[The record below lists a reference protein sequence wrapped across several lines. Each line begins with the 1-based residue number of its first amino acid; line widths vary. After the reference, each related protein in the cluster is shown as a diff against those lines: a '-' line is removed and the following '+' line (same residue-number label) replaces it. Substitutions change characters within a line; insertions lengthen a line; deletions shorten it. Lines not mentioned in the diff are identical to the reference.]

1 MIELEA
7 NYNLNHFLIFL
18 KNDAMSP
25 LLVLFFFSFFFVPGC
40 LRFEEEE
47 EEEDGCDEEEDAD
60 APIFWNNCDILA
72 FFRSSFSNCSAS
84 FLLDW

>member
-1 MIELEA
+1 MVGPEI
-7 NYNLNHFLIFL
+7 NYNWNHFLIFL
-18 KNDAMSP
+18 KNDAMSL
-25 LLVLFFFSFFFVPGC
+25 LLVSFFFSFFFVPGC
-40 LRFEEEE
+40 LRFEEEDKD
-47 EEEDGCDEEEDAD
+47 DGCGEEDAD

>member
-1 MIELEA
+1 MVGPEI
-7 NYNLNHFLIFL
+7 NYNLDHLLIFL
-18 KNDAMSP
+18 KNDAMS
-25 LLVLFFFSFFFVPGC
+25 LLLLSFFFSFFFVPGC
-40 LRFEEEE
+40 LRFEEN
-47 EEEDGCDEEEDAD
+47 DGCDEEEDADD

>member
-1 MIELEA
+1 M
-7 NYNLNHFLIFL
+7 IFL
-18 KNDAMSP
+18 KNDAMSF
-25 LLVLFFFSFFFVPGC
+25 LLVSFLFSFFFVPDC
-40 LRFEEEE
+40 LRFEEEDKD
-47 EEEDGCDEEEDAD
+47 DGCGEEEDADEDED